1 MIENISY
8 SFISVLK
15 DRISTNSRIYI
26 QCNQITFSAISEL
39 IDELKAFNRI
49 QVLVG
54 NAEKTI
60 NDFGNINHDYQ
71 LRSDLQSIL
80 KANKLLNFPKNK
92 IEFKKGF
99 FGVNSIIVENAQ
111 DVKAFIYTHETL
123 NSQVLGLTPSKFPMI
138 TTELSTEQAKTY
150 LNLFHKAYMQA
161 EYIQQIEDLV
171 TLNVEQAIPKS
182 QYLYSL
188 GHLFDDYERIENYE
202 NLERTGFFNIRK
214 NKNLN
219 EKIKLKIQLKEKK
232 TTLENLKA
240 KI

>member
-71 LRSDLQSIL
+71 LRSDLL
-80 KANKLLNFPKNK
+80 
-92 IEFKKGF
+92 
-99 FGVNSIIVENAQ
+99 
-111 DVKAFIYTHETL
+111 D
-123 NSQVLGLTPSKFPMI
+123 
-138 TTELSTEQAKTY
+138 
-150 LNLFHKAYMQA
+150 MQTK
-161 EYIQQIEDLV
+161 V
-171 TLNVEQAIPKS
+171 VV
-182 QYLYSL
+182 
-188 GHLFDDYERIENYE
+188 
-202 NLERTGFFNIRK
+202 
-214 NKNLN
+214 
-219 EKIKLKIQLKEKK
+219 
-232 TTLENLKA
+232 
-240 KI
+240 